1 LIVDLAALR
10 LGRTSL
16 QVIRSFS
23 KDEIGFEDKTIEISE
38 PVQVDLRV
46 TAPDE
51 RVKVEGFLK
60 AELVLTC
67 SRCACRF
74 PWNTEKRFA
83 VEYWPDETD
92 EEGEIELDYDDLD
105 VGFYLGD
112 KFDLNEMIREQV
124 LIDLPMNPI
133 CREDCK
139 GLCVKCGADLNFGDC
154 GCGDDNLDPRFETLK
169 VLKDRIK

>member
-1 LIVDLAALR
+1 
-10 LGRTSL
+10 
-16 QVIRSFS
+16 VIRSFS
-23 KDEIGFEDKTIEISE
+23 EDEIGFEDKTIEISE

-46 TAPDE
+46 KAPDE
-51 RVKVEGFLK
+51 RVQVEGFLK
-60 AELVLTC
+60 AGLVLTC
-67 SRCACRF
+67 SRCACRL

-83 VEYWPDETD
+83 VEYWPDKTE

-112 KFDLNEMIREQV
+112 KFDLIEVIQEQV

-133 CREDCK
+133 CKEDCK

-154 GCGDDNLDPRFETLK
+154 GCEADNLDPRFETLK